1 VLTLYSFIPIR
12 RELIHHHP
20 LLHCSLPLPYFS
32 LQIPSQIPIKTCRKF
47 TVAFDGRIR
56 PPCFSQRSL
65 AVMTLPSMLCKL
77 RGKEKVLKMV
87 NFACNK
93 AMDGAHLSTTIIS
106 CPY

>member
-1 VLTLYSFIPIR
+1 M
-12 RELIHHHP
+12 
-20 LLHCSLPLPYFS
+20 
-32 LQIPSQIPIKTCRKF
+32 IKTCRKF

-77 RGKEKVLKMV
+77 RGKKKVLKTA
-87 NFACNK
+87 NIACNE
-93 AMDGAHLSTTIIS
+93 AMDGAHQSATIMS

>member
-1 VLTLYSFIPIR
+1 
-12 RELIHHHP
+12 
-20 LLHCSLPLPYFS
+20 
-32 LQIPSQIPIKTCRKF
+32 
-47 TVAFDGRIR
+47 
-56 PPCFSQRSL
+56 
-65 AVMTLPSMLCKL
+65 MTLPSMLCKL